1 MDTNNRREPIVEIM
15 LGESRVTV
23 LGTAHVSQTSAD
35 AVRDL
40 LATNQYDAV
49 AVELCPSRYN
59 AIVDP
64 EALAR
69 MDLFEVLR
77 SRKMPMVA
85 ASLALG
91 AHQQLEA
98 QETLLGDAHQGH
110 RLVDAGHE
118 ALGQGAALVLH
129 HRY

>member
-1 MDTNNRREPIVEIM
+1 MGTNDRREPIVETE
-15 LGESRVTV
+15 LGQSRVTV

-35 AVRDL
+35 TVRDL
-40 LATNQYDAV
+40 LAGNRYDAV

-91 AHQQLEA
+91 AHQQRMADRFHDILGVGLGF
-98 QETLLGDAHQGH
+98 LLGCDVHK
-110 RLVDAGHE
+110 V
-118 ALGQGAALVLH
+118 
-129 HRY
+129 